1 MAASFTQALAQ
12 TSVRC
17 CCAIV
22 RPCQFCGTSANTTSQ
37 RNRYSSTVSNGPD
50 WPLTSRLNQCQ
61 DSLVLDVAHCCS
73 SRAIVSTIKSFDALA
88 LPLRVPTASLP
99 SYLPRHINAFL
110 ISSSMPAWQLV
121 TSSNRAKRCVLYLF
135 LSSSLLF
142 SSSLDIPSHLLAK
155 HLQLAS
161 YPHPSNRPPTNLPH
175 HTTLLLFSIPQ
186 REHEVE
192 LQHARH
198 GCRRGSG
205 QRHAQPAPLVSPL
218 PHSSHP
224 QATC

>member
-1 MAASFTQALAQ
+1 VAASFTQALAQ

-61 DSLVLDVAHCCS
+61 DSLVLDVAHCCN

-110 ISSSMPAWQLV
+110 ISSSMP
-121 TSSNRAKRCVLYLF
+121 SSQPQCLPGN
-135 LSSSLLF
+135 SSPAATVPR
-142 SSSLDIPSHLLAK
+142 D
-155 HLQLAS
+155 AS
-161 YPHPSNRPPTNLPH
+161 YICFS
-175 HTTLLLFSIPQ
+175 LLLFSF
-186 REHEVE
+186 
-192 LQHARH
+192 L
-198 GCRRGSG
+198 
-205 QRHAQPAPLVSPL
+205 PLST
-218 PHSSHP
+218 SHP
-224 QATC
+224 IYWQSIFNLHLIHTLPTDHQPTSHTTPPFSCSASHNANMKSNYNMLAMAAAAAQANAMPSQHLW